1 LTSTQLQLNLWQQL
15 QQAQTEPQAT
25 DWRQL
30 CLAFDE
36 AIDRTPVGQRL
47 ATAADAIE
55 QMADVFAARADKFFS
70 GWLWTRQATFWCL
83 GLQELA
89 KLIFVPHGGAP

>member
-1 LTSTQLQLNLWQQL
+1 MTVVQLQLNLWQQL
-15 QQAQTEPQAT
+15 EQAQAEPQAT

-36 AIDRTPVGQRL
+36 AIDRPPVGQRL

-55 QMADVFAARADKFFS
+55 QMADVLVARASAWAEDWYRKPGDGPVSFCIGF
-70 GWLWTRQATFWCL
+70 
-83 GLQELA
+83 
-89 KLIFVPHGGAP
+89 